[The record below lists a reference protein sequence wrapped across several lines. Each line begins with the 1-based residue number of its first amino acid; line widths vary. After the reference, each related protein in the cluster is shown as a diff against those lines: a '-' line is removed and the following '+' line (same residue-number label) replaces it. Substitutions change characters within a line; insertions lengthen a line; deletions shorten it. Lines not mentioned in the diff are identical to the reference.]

1 MPLGCVLVAGV
12 LAPSASA
19 AAAPPDVVQFAS
31 PKRFW
36 CMTAHPGQAQVTV
49 GWSVP
54 TATAVT
60 VLLDGRPL
68 HQGLRDRIPFAVLAG
83 KADGIG
89 ATVVFPCRSGRTH
102 RVTIRWRAAGS
113 AAASRTVTIHRA
125 RG

>member
-1 MPLGCVLVAGV
+1 MPLGCVLAAGA
-12 LAPSASA
+12 LAPSALA
-19 AAAPPDVVQFAS
+19 AAAPPDVAQFAS
-31 PKRFW
+31 PHRFW

-68 HQGLRDRIPFAVLAG
+68 HQGLRDRLPFAVLAG

-89 ATVVFPCRSGRTH
+89 ATVVFPCRSGQTH
-102 RVTIRWRAAGS
+102 KVTIRWRAAGS
-113 AAASRTVTIHRA
+113 AATTRTVTIRKARA
-125 RG
+125 